1 MTVRLYADELRCAI
15 YDEAPGGGDPL
26 DPASQM
32 NRPVVSP
39 LSWLS
44 NVYFHSDLNYYGIA
58 VKNLSATVS
67 HPSIA
72 GMTRTAAGGNQEV
85 SAAVVFYGQS
95 VETNH
100 VLVTHGLG
108 YVPKFFCIYNNR
120 LIPHGTPVQDEGV
133 GLKRFVT
140 AYATSSQIVLHEV
153 GWSSDTSLSAVS
165 RTYQVI
171 VFREPLVSPVAKQ
184 LDLYPGEAIFGK
196 GKFRGSEPHLRADG
210 PGDVQWPIATGRTA
224 GVRNG
229 GLRVWVPNGSYV
241 DFGPYNGSMGAPS
254 YINTS
259 AGV

>member
-15 YDEAPGGGDPL
+15 YDEAPGGGDPI
-26 DPASQM
+26 DPLSLM

-44 NVYFHSDLNYYGIA
+44 NIYFHSDLDYYGIA
-58 VKNLSATVS
+58 VKNLSVS
-67 HPSIA
+67 ISHAAIA
-72 GMTRTAAGGNQEV
+72 GMVRTAAGGNQEV
-85 SAAVVFYGQS
+85 SAAVTFGGQT

-100 VLVTHGLG
+100 LLVNHGLG
-108 YVPKFFCIYNNR
+108 YVPKFFCIYDNR
-120 LIPHGTPVQDEGV
+120 LIPHGTPVQDSGF

-140 AYATSSQIVLHEV
+140 AYATSTQIRLHEV
-153 GWSSDTSLSAVS
+153 GYSSASTLPAVS

-171 VFREPLVSPVAKQ
+171 VFREPSADPTEKQ
-184 LDLYPGEAIFGK
+184 LDLYAGGADFGR
-196 GKFRGSEPHLRADG
+196 GKFRGAEPHLRADG
-210 PGDVQWPIATGRTA
+210 LGDVLWPIATGPTA

-229 GLRVWVPNGSYV
+229 GLRVWVPNGSFV
-241 DFGPYNGSMGAPS
+241 DFGPYNGSLGAPS